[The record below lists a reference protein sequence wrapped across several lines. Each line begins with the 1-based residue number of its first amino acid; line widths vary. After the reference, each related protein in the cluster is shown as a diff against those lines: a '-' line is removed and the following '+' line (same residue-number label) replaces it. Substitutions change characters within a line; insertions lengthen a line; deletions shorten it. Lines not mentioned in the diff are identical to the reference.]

1 VSTVSLFTD
10 GSVNVQSKI
19 GYGAYLML
27 SDLSGAEPSQEDV
40 RVKRFVETSSTKLE
54 LQTLLWALAET
65 SHPGDTVR
73 IYTDSQNII
82 GLPRRRERFETNNYF
97 SKKGR
102 KLNNYELYQAFYRV
116 TDELNFELI
125 KVQGHLP
132 SDEMNAIDRIFTLVD
147 NGSRDAQRAD

>member
-1 VSTVSLFTD
+1 MSTVSLFTD

-97 SKKGR
+97 SKK
-102 KLNNYELYQAFYRV
+102 AFYRV